1 MLKDLFYS
9 FVWYVTKLYTYGVE
23 YSSAFIRFIKN
34 KTKNKNNPQYSEIN
48 ADDVDDIIIC
58 DAPSLDNERE
68 INFDFII
75 IQIEYNSKTYDIN
88 NWKQYIDSDNKFL
101 TNDIIHQILI
111 DLNAVD
117 KNAFFESEYHVSIID
132 DQSNIIA
139 LNKNQYLTINKD
151 NYDIVNIF

>member
-1 MLKDLFYS
+1 MLNDLFYS
-9 FVWYVTKLYTYGVE
+9 FVWYGTKLYTYCVE
-23 YSSAFIRFIKN
+23 YSSAFVRFIKN
-34 KTKNKNNPQYSEIN
+34 KTKNNSQYSEIN
-48 ADDVDDIIIC
+48 TNDVDNISIYDVS
-58 DAPSLDNERE
+58 SLDNERE

-88 NWKQYIDSDNKFL
+88 DWKQYIDSDNKFL

-151 NYDIVNIF
+151 NYDVVNIF